1 MKHNIQKVARFWSSL
16 VPLANDDRMADEMA
30 LADWLTHSSMAA
42 SVSSSVFKEQ
52 VSVS

>member
-16 VPLANDDRMADEMA
+16 VPLANDRMIDKMA
-30 LADWLTHSSMAA
+30 LVDWLTHSSMAA